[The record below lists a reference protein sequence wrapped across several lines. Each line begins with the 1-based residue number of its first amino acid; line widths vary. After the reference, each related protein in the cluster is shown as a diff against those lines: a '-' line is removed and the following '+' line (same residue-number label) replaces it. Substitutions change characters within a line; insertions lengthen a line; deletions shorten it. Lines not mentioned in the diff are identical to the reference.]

1 MFEWILI
8 VGGLMTFFASMGIG
22 ANDVANAFAT
32 SIGSGALTMKAA
44 IGIAMVFEL
53 AGALLMG
60 SHVTETIRK
69 GIADYQCFEDN
80 PYVLMYGCMYV
91 LFSVGVWLFLASKYE
106 MPVSTTHSCVGGM
119 IGMTIALGGFDCVNW
134 YTLKDTFPYV
144 GGVSGIVLSWIFSP
158 VLSLLFSCILFS
170 ITRCAILRQKNS
182 FNISFYSFPV
192 FVGLTLMLNIFFIIY
207 KGGKGIGLDDIEP
220 YIAIPVS
227 ISSGVVVGLIMIPFM
242 PLLKKC
248 IIKKF
253 NKKNEKE
260 LECIENPNMNNE
272 LKSDNIIINETK
284 TNETKQDIDNNE
296 KKMYNKSTDI
306 SSKDNL
312 LELNS
317 EKKDKKLD
325 ILKSLNYKIKY
336 DVDNDK
342 LVNKIHENAEKFDE
356 KTEESFKFLQ
366 IFTAICDSFS
376 HGANDI
382 ANAVGPF
389 QAIWTI
395 YNTSSFSKKNEID
408 ANIYWI
414 LALGGIGMSLGLALY
429 GYKIIRTIGVK
440 MCKITPSRGFAIE
453 LGSALTIIIG
463 SRFGIPLSTTHCQI
477 GATMGIGLL
486 ENGNKNK
493 DKKNCLTSFKEFF
506 TCKDCRDSKTNKCCS
521 KDNAKKCTRKCFGL
535 NSIIIIKTIAGWV
548 LTLVVVGVF
557 TGLLVAQGIYSPCPG
572 YVYNK
577 QINNTNS
584 TNFTS

>member
-1 MFEWILI
+1 
-8 VGGLMTFFASMGIG
+8 MTFFASMGIG
-22 ANDVANAFAT
+22 ANDVANASAT
-32 SIGSGALTMKAA
+32 SIGSKALTMKSAIAIAA
-44 IGIAMVFEL
+44 VFEL

-119 IGMTIALGGFDCVNW
+119 IGMTIALGGFECVNW
-134 YTLKDTFPYV
+134 YTPKDTFPYV

-158 VLSLLFSCILFS
+158 VLSLLFAITIFG
-170 ITRCAILRQKNS
+170 ITRCIILRRKNS
-182 FNISFYSFPV
+182 FDISFYSFPV

-207 KGGKGIGLDDIEP
+207 KGGKGIGLDDLEP

-248 IIKKF
+248 ILKKF
-253 NKKNEKE
+253 KKINEERIKNNSTIENRGLENKNLENIELEKNNETKSEDNEVDNMVEVKVNKKNKF
-260 LECIENPNMNNE
+260 N
-272 LKSDNIIINETK
+272 
-284 TNETKQDIDNNE
+284 
-296 KKMYNKSTDI
+296 
-306 SSKDNL
+306 
-312 LELNS
+312 
-317 EKKDKKLD
+317 
-325 ILKSLNYKIKY
+325 ILKSINYNIKI

-356 KTEESFKFLQ
+356 RTEESFKFLQ

-389 QAIWTI
+389 AAIWTI

-408 ANIYWI
+408 ENIYWI
-414 LALGGIGMSLGLALY
+414 LALGGIGISFGLAVY

-486 ENGNKNK
+486 EN
-493 DKKNCLTSFKEFF
+493 KKNNDDNRSCMVKFKYFF
-506 TCKDCRDSKTNKCCS
+506 DCRNKKICN
-521 KDNAKKCTRKCFGL
+521 KENTKKCIRKCFGL
-535 NSIIIIKTIAGWV
+535 NSIIIIKTIVGWV
-548 LTLVVVGVF
+548 LTLLVVGIF
-557 TGLLVAQGIYSPCPG
+557 TGLLVAQGIYSPCLG
-572 YVYNK
+572 YVYN
-577 QINNTNS
+577 IPTNI
-584 TNFTS
+584 TNITMNITN